1 MNSSSNNQDLK
12 STKLNK
18 SYQEK
23 YKNEVG
29 NHTQNLENFENGAYN
44 IMPATTHL
52 QKRKCK

>member
-29 NHTQNLENFENGAYN
+29 HHTQNLENFENGAYN